1 MKAAI
6 VYEPLG
12 NENLKIEDIEDP
24 EARSGQVLIEVKK
37 AGLNP
42 VDYNT
47 INGKIVYKLNP
58 LPHIPGTEV
67 YGTVAEDSENFKK
80 GERVVVYNRVFDG
93 TCEQCISGNEHL
105 CVNGGIWGVVS
116 NGGYAQKVVV
126 PEKNVFR
133 LPHSVSDE
141 MAASIGV
148 AALTSF
154 RALRLGGC
162 SPGKSVL
169 VFGASGNTGMF
180 SVQIASMMGCE
191 VYAVSRKDWIE
202 EFGATEVFEADKIPE
217 SMKFDVV
224 INPLGTLF
232 WKESLKHLSVRGS
245 LVTFGVFTGREGTLD
260 IAEMYTGERR
270 IIGSTGGTRL
280 DLRDLL
286 EFMKTHDLRVKI
298 AREFKITEMQEAL
311 KFYNQ
316 NHEGRILIS
325 MRGS

>member
-12 NENLKIEDIEDP
+12 NENLRIEDIDEPKSKD
-24 EARSGQVLIEVKK
+24 GHVLIEVKK

-47 INGKIVYKLNP
+47 INGKLVYRVKP

-67 YGTVAEDSENFKK
+67 YGTVDQNSGSFRK
-80 GERVVVYNRVFDG
+80 GDRVIVYNRIFDG

-105 CVNGGIWGVVS
+105 CTNGGIWGVVS
-116 NGGYAQKVVV
+116 NGGYAEKVLV

-133 LPHSVSDE
+133 VPDNVGDE
-141 MAASIGV
+141 LAASLMV

-169 VFGASGNTGMF
+169 VYGASGNTGIF
-180 SVQIASMMGCE
+180 AIQIASMMGCN
-191 VYAVSRKDWIE
+191 VYAVSRKDWVK
-202 EFGATEVFEADKIPE
+202 EFGATEVFKSDRIPE
-217 SMKFDVV
+217 EMKFDIV
-224 INPLGTLF
+224 INSLGTVF
-232 WKESLKHLSVRGS
+232 WKESLKHLSIRGS
-245 LVTFGVFTGREGTLD
+245 LVTFGTLTGREGVLD
-260 IAEMYTGERR
+260 IAETYTGERR
-270 IIGSTGGTRL
+270 IIGSTGGTRA

-286 EFMKTHDLRVKI
+286 EFIKSCEMKVKV
-298 AREFKITEMQEAL
+298 AKEFKLEEMQDAL
-311 KFYNQ
+311 RFYNQ
-316 NHEGRILIS
+316 EHEGRILIS
-325 MRGS
+325 I